1 MAYQDITGVYYF
13 DIVYMEI
20 ANIFSMPVQ
29 CYVIIFGILRLHSR
43 RTSPVIFGR
52 TICSYITFVRVRAVT
67 ISDIYCIIHTEQ
79 FHGHA

>member
-20 ANIFSMPVQ
+20 ASIFSVQ
-29 CYVIIFGILRLHSR
+29 CYVIIFGILRLHNR

-52 TICSYITFVRVRAVT
+52 AICSYITFVRVRAVT
-67 ISDIYCIIHTEQ
+67 ISDIYCRIHTEQ